1 MESILARPTG
11 LHLHSSSED
20 QGLSFY
26 LNGVA
31 GQSDAGDLL
40 KVLRRGGASPATHGT
55 AATPDEAKA

>member
-1 MESILARPTG
+1 
-11 LHLHSSSED
+11 
-20 QGLSFY
+20 LSFY